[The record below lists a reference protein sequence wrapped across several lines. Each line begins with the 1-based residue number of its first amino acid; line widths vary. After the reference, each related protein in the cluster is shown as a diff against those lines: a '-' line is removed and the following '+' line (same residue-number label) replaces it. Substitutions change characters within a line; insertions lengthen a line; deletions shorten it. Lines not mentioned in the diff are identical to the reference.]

1 MTYAEA
7 LELSPKLAELPPR
20 EALQV
25 ITVPKPAD
33 VKKFLKERILTI
45 SKDEEL
51 IGDTVMGMRHG
62 ERRLCGGYNGEKLTA
77 LKELIESTTERMIIF
92 YQYQEDLNK
101 IKALIKTRP
110 LSFINGQ
117 KTDLTAYETKNDSIT
132 LCQWQAGARGHNLQ
146 KASIT
151 VFFNLT
157 ESYELWEQSF
167 GRTHRIG
174 QVNACRYYLL
184 LTEDSIEED
193 IKEALDRGEDF
204 TLELYKR
211 KRGIE

>member
-1 MTYAEA
+1 MTYDEA
-7 LELSPKLAELPPR
+7 LKLSPQLAELPPR
-20 EALQV
+20 EALQT
-25 ITVPKPAD
+25 IYVPKPAV
-33 VKKFLKERILTI
+33 VKKFLKERILTL
-45 SKDEEL
+45 SENEEI

-62 ERRLCGGYNGEKLTA
+62 ERRLCGGYNTEKLTA

-101 IKALIKTRP
+101 LKELIKDRP

-117 KTDLTAYETKNDSIT
+117 KTDLTAYDNENNSIT

-151 VFFNLT
+151 VFFDLT
-157 ESYELWEQSF
+157 ESYELWDQSF

-174 QVNACRYYLL
+174 QASICRYYLL
-184 LTEDSIEED
+184 LTENSIEED